1 MRYNI
6 DDESICDKLKTRL
19 GAYIRRCSRGKIKEV
34 HEIEIMI
41 GGNIIFLT
49 IFTGRDHYAPWAEIN
64 VVASAQDIYD
74 VLSNVIDVAHYVL
87 EKCPRIMISY
97 VWDVETMN
105 LLDKGFHPA
114 ATKLGVLLISKGYYV
129 VRDMYF
135 PEGFAE
141 GNPKIVGEKY
151 VNNRW
156 YIKELCDEIKDLKR
170 LIDEKC
176 EKKDSFCR
184 YTESSLRKIL
194 EQTTFIKDVC

>member
-1 MRYNI
+1 
-6 DDESICDKLKTRL
+6 
-19 GAYIRRCSRGKIKEV
+19 
-34 HEIEIMI
+34 
-41 GGNIIFLT
+41 
-49 IFTGRDHYAPWAEIN
+49 
-64 VVASAQDIYD
+64 
-74 VLSNVIDVAHYVL
+74 
-87 EKCPRIMISY
+87 MISY

-114 ATKLGVLLISKGYYV
+114 TTKLGVLLISKGYYV

-156 YIKELCDEIKDLKR
+156 YIKELFDEIKDLKR

-176 EKKDSFCR
+176 EEKDSFCR
-184 YTESSLRKIL
+184 YTETSLRKIL